1 MGVAR
6 WGHCIRET
14 FTQSP
19 PAMSHCPL
27 PELTPAE
34 LARYSRHILL
44 PDVGV
49 EGQRKLAA
57 ARVLVVG
64 AGGLG
69 SPVALYLA
77 AAGIGTLGIADFDKV
92 EAHNL
97 QRQILHD
104 TPSVGRPKV
113 DSATARLTAL
123 NPHSRIVAHPEG
135 VSTANALSLFSSYDI
150 VVDGTDN
157 FPTRY
162 LNNDAAVLA
171 GRPLVYGSIFQ
182 FEGQVTVFDP
192 SRGAP
197 CYRCLFPEPPQPGS
211 VPNCGEAGVL
221 GALCGTIGSLQALE
235 TIKLVLGI
243 GEPLHGRL
251 VVFDALSH
259 RFRTVAV
266 RRDPSCP
273 LCGATP
279 AIRELR
285 AENYPS
291 ACTAPATPH
300 ATAAS
305 AIPREVDVA
314 TARDLIAS
322 ARAELLDVREPYE
335 HAICRIPGSRL
346 LPMREVPAALDTLPR
361 DRTILVLC
369 HRGGRSARVVR
380 LLHENGFANAV
391 DVRGGIDAW
400 AQRIDPIL
408 PRY

>member
-1 MGVAR
+1 M
-6 WGHCIRET
+6 
-14 FTQSP
+14 SP
-19 PAMSHCPL
+19 HEPP
-27 PELTPAE
+27 PELSPAE

-44 PDVGV
+44 PGVGI

-64 AGGLG
+64 VGGLG
-69 SPVALYLA
+69 SPAALYLA
-77 AAGIGTLGIADFDKV
+77 AAGIGTIGIADFDKV

-113 DSATARLTAL
+113 ESAAARLAAL
-123 NPHSRIVAHPEG
+123 NPHIRVVPHSEG
-135 VSTANALSLFSSYDI
+135 VTAANAPALFAVYDI

-171 GRPLVYGSIFQ
+171 RRPLVYGSIFQ
-182 FEGQVTVFDP
+182 FEGQVSVFDP
-192 SRGAP
+192 ARGAP
-197 CYRCLFPEPPQPGS
+197 CYRCLFPEPPPPGS

-235 TIKLVLGI
+235 TIKLLLGI

-251 VVFDALSH
+251 VAFDALSG
-259 RFRTVAV
+259 RFRTIAL
-266 RRDPSCP
+266 RRDPACP
-273 LCGATP
+273 LCGTAP
-279 AIRELR
+279 LIRELR
-285 AENYPS
+285 AETYVFG
-291 ACTAPATPH
+291 CATPP
-300 ATAAS
+300 ATAAT
-305 AIPREVDVA
+305 AAAGAADPVPREVDVA
-314 TARDLIAS
+314 TARDLL
-322 ARAELLDVREPYE
+322 ARGEAELLDVREPYE

-346 LPMREVPAALDTLPR
+346 LPMREVPAALDLLPR
-361 DRTILVLC
+361 DRKLLILC
-369 HRGGRSARVVR
+369 HHGGRSARVAQ
-380 LLHENGFANAV
+380 LLRDEGFAQAI

-400 AQRIDPIL
+400 AARLDPAL